1 MRHAALLLL
10 PGLLLLGSLA
20 PSAAAKRGR
29 DPAIV
34 ETEDGKYLHLTFED
48 DAKAQAW
55 LYRIVTG
62 DEDEQGM
69 PTEPVDLVVA
79 LHGAGGN
86 PKNFVM
92 PGLMTTRGSW
102 CLTVAG
108 HQEVQ
113 TERGQGF
120 MWSGGDVKTILAF
133 VKHVVGKYPIRKDR
147 VIVWGHSAGGTMT
160 LATLAEDPDLFAGGL
175 TTAAPSTPSSQH
187 KEKRV
192 CVFLGTED
200 PNWAGAASVRN
211 HVESLAKK
219 RGKGACA
226 FFAVQELGH
235 DIPYDDY
242 LGLGF
247 DWVLHGQAR
256 GGEATVPRR
265 SKGADGSYRHILVR
279 HKGAEQAGDEK
290 RSKSK
295 AKKLLKGIAKEL
307 GKGRAFFPFE
317 AACHSEDPETA
328 GCGGGIED
336 DELKERFGLDVPD
349 LEPGAVSEIV
359 ESPQG
364 LHLVWRCV
372 PPEEDAD

>member
-1 MRHAALLLL
+1 MRRAALLLL

-20 PSAAAKRGR
+20 PPAAAKRGR
-29 DPAIV
+29 APTIV
-34 ETEDGKYLHLTFED
+34 EKEDGKYLHLAFED

-55 LYRIVTG
+55 LYRVVTG
-62 DEDEQGM
+62 EEDEQGM

-113 TERGQGF
+113 TERGRGF

-133 VKHVVGKYPIRKDR
+133 VRHVIDKYPIREDR

-160 LATLAEDPDLFAGGL
+160 LATLGEEPDLFAGGL
-175 TTAAPSTPSSQH
+175 TTAAPATPTSQH
-187 KEKRV
+187 KAKRV
-192 CVFLGTED
+192 CVFLGTDD
-200 PNWAGAASVRN
+200 PNWAGATSVRSY
-211 HVESLAKK
+211 VESLAKK
-219 RGKGACA
+219 RAKGACA
-226 FFAVQELGH
+226 FFAVEDLGH
-235 DIPYDDY
+235 EIPYDDY

-247 DWVLHGQAR
+247 DWILHGEAR

-265 SKGADGSYRHILVR
+265 SRGAEGTYRHILVR
-279 HKGAEQAGDEK
+279 HKGAEQADDVK

-307 GKGRAFFPFE
+307 DKGRAFFPFE
-317 AACHSEDPETA
+317 AACHSEDQRTA
-328 GCGGGIED
+328 GCGGGIEA
-336 DELKERFGLDVPD
+336 DELKERFGLDVPELD
-349 LEPGAVSEIV
+349 PGAVSETLA
-359 ESPQG
+359 SPQG
-364 LHLVWRCV
+364 LHLLCRGI
-372 PPEEDAD
+372 PDPE

>member
-1 MRHAALLLL
+1 MRRSALPILVVLALLV
-10 PGLLLLGSLA
+10 GLTRPL
-20 PSAAAKRGR
+20 AAKRER
-29 DPAIV
+29 SPVIV
-34 ETEDGKYLHLTFED
+34 EQEDGKYLHLTFED
-48 DAKAQAW
+48 DAAAQAW
-55 LYRIVTG
+55 LYRPLTG
-62 DEDEQGM
+62 DEDEAGM
-69 PTEPVDLVVA
+69 PTKPVDLVVA

-92 PGLMTTRGSW
+92 QLLMQNRGSW

-108 HQEVQ
+108 HETVQ

-120 MWSGGDVKTILAF
+120 MWSGGDVKTIVAF
-133 VKHVVGKYPIRKDR
+133 VKHVLEKYPIKKDR

-160 LATLAEDPDLFAGGL
+160 LATLGEAPDLFAGGL
-175 TTAAPSTPSSQH
+175 TTAAPGTPDGRH

-200 PNWAGAASVRN
+200 PNWAGAASVRS

-219 RGKGACA
+219 RGPGACA

-247 DWVLHGQAR
+247 DWILHGRAR

-265 SKGADGSYRHILVR
+265 SKGAEGTYRHILVR
-279 HKGAEQAGDEK
+279 FKGAEGAADEK

-295 AKKLLKGIAKEL
+295 AKKLLAGIAKEL
-307 GKGRAFFPFE
+307 GKDRAYFPFE
-317 AACHSEDPETA
+317 ASCHSEDAESA
-328 GCGGGIED
+328 SCGGGLDED
-336 DELKERFGLDVPD
+336 ALKAFLPELPD
-349 LEPGAVSEIV
+349 LAPGQVSEIL
-359 ESPQG
+359 ESAQG
-364 LHLVWRCV
+364 LHLVTRCV
-372 PPEEDAD
+372 PDPDDE